1 MRTAILIGF
10 GNIGY
15 CAALDLADSGFDLT
29 VIDKSEKRLKIA
41 SRRFGFETLRLN
53 VLKHTSNDVLK
64 RFRYAVTSLPGSV
77 AFKVLMRLVDL
88 GVNVVDVSYFPEDP
102 YKLSDLALR
111 RKVKI
116 VIDAGFA
123 PGLSNILLGKFSQK
137 YGGLKVGRIY
147 VGGLSMDPNIP
158 LGLVLT
164 WSAEDLIDE
173 YVRPAR
179 IILNG
184 KQLSVDPLSM
194 VGRIEIPKLGL
205 MEYFVSDGV
214 RTMLKTFNDAVEL
227 VEYTLRYPGHINV
240 MMTLKN
246 LGFLSEA
253 SFKVNGYEISA
264 KRITSKI
271 LENHLTKDQP
281 DRVVMY
287 LEAISKRD
295 VFKKFIL
302 DVPFD
307 DKLNI
312 HAMGKVT
319 GFTLSSIFKLMVDGL
334 ISDNGLIVPERLG
347 MDKCFFNVFNNI
359 LRDKGIMVSELDG
372 DVAI

>member
-1 MRTAILIGF
+1 
-10 GNIGY
+10 
-15 CAALDLADSGFDLT
+15 
-29 VIDKSEKRLKIA
+29 
-41 SRRFGFETLRLN
+41 
-53 VLKHTSNDVLK
+53 
-64 RFRYAVTSLPGSV
+64 
-77 AFKVLMRLVDL
+77 MRLVDL

-253 SFKVNGYEISA
+253 S
-264 KRITSKI
+264 
-271 LENHLTKDQP
+271 L
-281 DRVVMY
+281 
-287 LEAISKRD
+287 
-295 VFKKFIL
+295 
-302 DVPFD
+302 
-307 DKLNI
+307 
-312 HAMGKVT
+312 
-319 GFTLSSIFKLMVDGL
+319 KLMVMKFL
-334 ISDNGLIVPERLG
+334 LE
-347 MDKCFFNVFNNI
+347 
-359 LRDKGIMVSELDG
+359 ELPRKSWK
-372 DVAI
+372 IT